1 MKVLKKI
8 LQITLI
14 FLLIFV
20 IMMFGVFYTVSNDR
34 HQPYMKLINKY
45 SQEYNIE
52 RELLFS
58 VIKAESSFNK
68 NAVSKVGASGL
79 MQLMPDT
86 AKWIS
91 SKLKEEYNKDVLKD
105 PEKNIKY
112 GSYYLSYLIGK
123 FRNIDYALM
132 AYNAGPGNVE
142 KWIHG
147 NILIGNTSDIENIP
161 FNETKNYVKKI
172 KENYRLNKK
181 IYDFYYDTND
191 SRIKRTLKLM
201 GHSLLDIFK
210 R

>member
-1 MKVLKKI
+1 MKVLKKLI
-8 LQITLI
+8 KIILI
-14 FLLIFV
+14 FLLVFLV
-20 IMMFGVFYTVSNDR
+20 IMFGVFYKVTNDK
-34 HQPYMKLINKY
+34 HQPYMKIIDKY

-52 RELLFS
+52 KELLFS

-68 NAVSKVGASGL
+68 DAVSKVGASGL

-91 SKLKEEYNKDVLKD
+91 GKLNEKFDKEVLKD

-142 KWIHG
+142 KWIQG
-147 NILIGNTSDIENIP
+147 DILKGTPDDVENVP
-161 FNETKNYVKKI
+161 FKETKAYIKKI
-172 KENYRLNKK
+172 KKNYKLNKK
-181 IYDFYYDTND
+181 IYSFYYDTNEN
-191 SRIKRTLKLM
+191 RAKRAFKLLK
-201 GHSLLDIFK
+201 HSLLDIF
-210 R
+210 RY